1 MDIADVDG
9 DREGGVRTLPVLLG
23 RDMALGL
30 AAALLTAGV
39 GAAGVGI
46 VEGEPACWGVFGH
59 AGVLVGCEQNYLLS
73 T

>member
-1 MDIADVDG
+1 MDITDVDG

-23 RDMALGL
+23 RDTALGL

-46 VEGEPACWGVFGH
+46 VEGEPLGFGRGMF
-59 AGVLVGCEQNYLLS
+59 ARLS
-73 T
+73 GL